1 MAGYSEEA
9 TLKHVRR
16 ALYRRALRQIRA
28 SLNGATPEQ
37 LMAAIEAQTPAGTI
51 ASLLSAVPAEAGA
64 SPDDWAEE
72 LLRGA
77 AIKQELLAD
86 AGGAYSTGEVA
97 RLLGV
102 SPQAVQQRRMRGRL
116 LSVPLANGEW
126 GYPACQF
133 TAAGAPSAL
142 PRILG
147 AFATRDPWVQ
157 LSILLSDEPSLGG
170 RLVDLVA
177 AGQRLDE
184 VERIARSYGE
194 QGAV

>member
-1 MAGYSEEA
+1 TARDE
-9 TLKHVRR
+9 
-16 ALYRRALRQIRA
+16 
-28 SLNGATPEQ
+28 
-37 LMAAIEAQTPAGTI
+37 
-51 ASLLSAVPAEAGA
+51 
-64 SPDDWAEE
+64 WAEE

-77 AIKQELLAD
+77 AIKAELLAQ

-102 SPQAVQQRRMRGRL
+102 TPQAVQQRRARRRL

-133 TAAGAPSAL
+133 TPAGPAAAL

-157 LSILLSDEPSLGG
+157 LSILLSNEPSLGG

-177 AGQRLDE
+177 EGRNLPE

>member
-1 MAGYSEEA
+1 
-9 TLKHVRR
+9 V
-16 ALYRRALRQIRA
+16 
-28 SLNGATPEQ
+28 GA
-37 LMAAIEAQTPAGTI
+37 A
-51 ASLLSAVPAEAGA
+51 
-64 SPDDWAEE
+64 PDEWAEE

-77 AIKQELLAD
+77 AVKQELLAE

-126 GYPACQF
+126 GYPVCQF
-133 TAAGAPSAL
+133 TAAGTPSAL
-142 PRILG
+142 PRILN

-157 LSILLSDEPSLGG
+157 LSILLSDEPALGG

-177 AGQRLDE
+177 AGQNLDD

-194 QGAV
+194 QGPV

>member
-1 MAGYSEEA
+1 MAGTPDEA
-9 TLKHVRR
+9 SLKRLRR
-16 ALYRRALRQIRA
+16 TVYRRVLRQLRA
-28 SLNGATPEQ
+28 SVNGSTAEQ
-37 LMAAIEAQTPAGTI
+37 LMAALEAETPAGTI
-51 ASLLSAVPAEAGA
+51 ARVLSAVPAAVGTNADE
-64 SPDDWAEE
+64 WAEE

-77 AIKQELLAD
+77 EIKQELLAES
-86 AGGAYSTGEVA
+86 GGTYSTGEVA

-102 SPQAVQQRRMRGRL
+102 TPQAVQQRRMRGRL

-133 TAAGAPSAL
+133 TPGGPPSAL
-142 PRILG
+142 PRILD

-157 LSILLSDEPSLGG
+157 LSILVSHEPALGG

-177 AGQRLDE
+177 RGQHLDE

-194 QGAV
+194 QGGV